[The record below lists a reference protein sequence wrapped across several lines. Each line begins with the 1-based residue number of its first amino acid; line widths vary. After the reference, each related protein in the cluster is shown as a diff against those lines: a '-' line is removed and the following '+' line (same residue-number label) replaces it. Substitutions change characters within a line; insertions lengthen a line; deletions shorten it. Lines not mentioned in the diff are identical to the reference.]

1 MRSDGTVRFFAV
13 CLLGIVFTAS
23 ACSRQNGNDQQ
34 PGSPVPSRLAAEED
48 RPELTTQPDAD
59 RPLLTAAQC
68 AEMGG
73 SIVGDPG
80 DGRVHRPDYICE
92 GREPP
97 LGTIQFEAAESISI
111 EGAVC
116 CPQ

>member
-1 MRSDGTVRFFAV
+1 MRSDATVRFFV
-13 CLLGIVFTAS
+13 VVLLGIVFTAS

-34 PGSPVPSRLAAEED
+34 PESLAPSRVAGEED
-48 RPELTTQPDAD
+48 RLKLPIQPNAN
-59 RPLLTAAQC
+59 RPLLTATQC

-80 DGRVHRPDYICE
+80 DGKVHRPDYICE
-92 GREPP
+92 SGESP
-97 LGTIQFEAAESISI
+97 LGTIQFEAGKPISI
-111 EGAVC
+111 EGSVC